1 MSGLGRMDGGA
12 WSDSVLPLQSQML
25 GMTRTTAGATTM
37 ETMTA
42 GVGTTRP
49 RATIMVRTEHLTRA
63 RTLVS
68 LT

>member
-1 MSGLGRMDGGA
+1 MF
-12 WSDSVLPLQSQML
+12 PLQSQML
-25 GMTRTTAGATTM
+25 GMTRTTEGATTM

-42 GVGTTRP
+42 GVGTARP

-68 LT
+68 LM